1 MLGKFFFAHDGFVYG
16 FQETTGLNI
25 LSTAILLSGSNKYIN
40 IDSVIGASAG
50 NWFVRLVDVSRRVVA
65 LGVIL
70 DAKTVAPI
78 SHVNIVFVSIWGQAF
93 AKSDADGC
101 YVGDW
106 GRECPNYF
114 AGELVF
120 DGVR

>member
-1 MLGKFFFAHDGFVYG
+1 VVKEYDLIYAIRKMLIGVPLMRDRNNWLVCPMTSGWTNGLGVGQNFFAHDGFVYG
-16 FQETTGLNI
+16 LQETTGLNI

-65 LGVIL
+65 LGVIR

-78 SHVNIVFVSIWGQAF
+78 SHVI
-93 AKSDADGC
+93 
-101 YVGDW
+101 
-106 GRECPNYF
+106 
-114 AGELVF
+114 
-120 DGVR
+120 